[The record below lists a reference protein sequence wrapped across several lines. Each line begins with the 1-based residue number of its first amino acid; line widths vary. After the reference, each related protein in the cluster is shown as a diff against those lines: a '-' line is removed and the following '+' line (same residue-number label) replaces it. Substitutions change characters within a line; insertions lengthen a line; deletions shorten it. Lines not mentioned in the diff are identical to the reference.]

1 MAKDTYKYAKSQMTN
16 DTSVSTNSTN
26 IPDGSRLNKYNVR
39 EKDLRP
45 EKRLGDSLFNAA
57 GLYSKEDIEK
67 ARFTRYSRFGR
78 VLDPYGR
85 LNPGREYLFFVKPDL
100 HIVVP
105 YGLHVSNFTG
115 NSVYSIGNFGSKSED
130 AIAAEEVR
138 ANDMTLNPQL
148 QNAPYFVD
156 LLKMHPNTI
165 KELQYSAQ
173 SKSIADPFIHSLS
186 FGVNSNL
193 PLDSVSTETLDN
205 PATVYGTSYKY
216 VRDSEASDENYSFSL
231 EFVDNKNLDI
241 YHFFKAYSEYHIAR
255 KTGFVTPPD
264 MSFYQYKRLHNTMG
278 IYKFIVAEDMETLVY
293 WAYLWGAYPTSV
305 PRDAFQDPTFPD
317 GNGLTFT
324 VNFEAAFIED
334 MNPLILSQ
342 FNSLMQPYLLNNGC
356 TLNNWL
362 PIVRQN
368 ITDKH
373 IKVGNTTIVNPGY
386 DLEVAPNNEKAD
398 IIDGTLPI
406 GALVDGRRVN
416 DEPNQK
422 YRLRW
427 YAPGTMSS
435 SRLSGSS
442 YNEQTGEV
450 DGYKTTKQND
460 PIVGNIG
467 RYSQQVR

>member
-1 MAKDTYKYAKSQMTN
+1 MAEDKFSYAKSQIANNTPQG
-16 DTSVSTNSTN
+16 TNSTN
-26 IPDGSRLNKYNVR
+26 IPDGSRLNKLNQK

-45 EKRLGDSLFNAA
+45 DKTLGDALFNSV
-57 GLYSKEDIEK
+57 GLYSKEDIEE

-105 YGLHVSNFTG
+105 GGLQVKDIPAGG
-115 NSVYSIGNFGSKSED
+115 NVYDIGNFGARSTEASTT
-130 AIAAEEVR
+130 IR
-138 ANDMTLNPQL
+138 AHNMTLNPQL

-156 LLKMHPNTI
+156 LLKNHPNTI

-173 SKSIADPFIHSLS
+173 SDSVPDPFIHSLS
-186 FGVNSNL
+186 FGVSSNL

-216 VRDSEASDENYSFSL
+216 IRDSEASDENYSFSL

-255 KTGFVTPPD
+255 KTGFITPPN

-278 IYKFIVAEDMETLVY
+278 IYKFIVAEDMETLIY

-305 PRDAFQDPTFPD
+305 PRDAFQDPSFPD
-317 GNGLTFT
+317 GNGLSFT

-334 MNPLILSQ
+334 MNPVILWQ
-342 FNSLMQPYLLNNGC
+342 FNSLMAPYLASKGC
-356 TLNNWL
+356 TTDNWL

-368 ITDKH
+368 ITSQNMT
-373 IKVGNTTIVNPGY
+373 VGGKSITNPSF
-386 DLEVAPNNEKAD
+386 DNSISPNNSHSSM
-398 IIDGTLPI
+398 IDGTLPI
-406 GALVDGRRVN
+406 GAFIDSRKVG
-416 DEPNQK
+416 DESSSK
-422 YRLRW
+422 YRIRW
-427 YAPGTMSS
+427 YAPGVKPITK
-435 SRLSGSS
+435 LSKSN
-442 YNEQTGEV
+442 YNKQTGSV
-450 DGYKTTKQND
+450 DGYQTNTSTGLNS
-460 PIVGNIG
+460 GFST
-467 RYSQQVR
+467 RR